1 MGKKKA
7 IITGI
12 GGQDGSYLADLLL
25 AKGYDV
31 HGIVRREVMEDP
43 ARRLSNLDHCLDRI
57 QLHPI
62 SVNNHLSLYKLFTQV
77 QPDECYHL
85 AASSFVHY
93 NFDDEFLILNNN
105 FNSTH
110 YLLSTIKEVVPACR
124 LFFAGSS
131 EMFGE
136 PDVSPQDESTRF
148 NPKSIYGISK
158 IASYYM
164 IRNYREKDGI
174 FACTGMMYNHESPR
188 RGHQFVTRKITSTVA
203 RIARGEA
210 TGLALGNLDALRD
223 WGWAP
228 DYVEAMWRML
238 QSPQPEDL
246 VLATG
251 NLHSVRDFVEI
262 AFRLAGLDYRRYVS
276 TDPRFFRPS
285 ERVPLCGNAAR
296 AESLLQWRNSRSLE
310 EIIRPMLEADGYS
323 QGK

>member
-1 MGKKKA
+1 MKKA
-7 IITGI
+7 LITGI

-25 AKGYDV
+25 SKGYEV
-31 HGIVRREVMEDP
+31 HGIVKRESVED
-43 ARRLSNLDHCLDRI
+43 ASHRLGNLSHCIDRI
-57 QLHPI
+57 HLHPI
-62 SVNNHLSLYKLFTQV
+62 SVNNHLSLYKLFRDLM
-77 QPDECYHL
+77 PDECYHL

-110 YLLSTIKEVVPACR
+110 YLLSTIKELKPSCR

-136 PDVSPQDESTRF
+136 PDESPQTESTRF

-164 IRNYREKDGI
+164 IRNYREKEGL
-174 FACTGMMYNHESPR
+174 FACTGIMYNHESPR

-203 RIARGEA
+203 KIVRGEA
-210 TGLALGNLDALRD
+210 DSLALGNLEAQRD

-228 DYVEAMWRML
+228 DYVDAMWRML
-238 QSPQPEDL
+238 QTDRADDYI
-246 VLATG
+246 VATG
-251 NLHSVRDFVEI
+251 VLHTVRDFVEI
-262 AFRLAGLDYRRYVS
+262 AFSLAGLDYRKYVK

-285 ERVPLCGNAAR
+285 EKIPLCGNPAR
-296 AESLLQWRNSRSLE
+296 IADRLSWKNSRSLE
-310 EIIRPMLEADGYS
+310 EIIAAMLRADGLEV
-323 QGK
+323 

>member
-1 MGKKKA
+1 MKKA
-7 IITGI
+7 LITGI
-12 GGQDGSYLADLLL
+12 AGQDGSYLADLLL
-25 AKGYDV
+25 SKGYEV
-31 HGIVRREVMEDP
+31 HGIVKRESVED
-43 ARRLSNLDHCLDRI
+43 AQRLSNLSHCIDRI
-57 QLHPI
+57 HLHPV
-62 SVNNHLSLYKLFTQV
+62 SVNNHLSLYKLFRDV

-110 YLLSTIKEVVPACR
+110 YLLSTIKELKPSCR

-136 PDVSPQDESTRF
+136 PDETPQTELTRF

-164 IRNYREKDGI
+164 IRNYRDKEGL
-174 FACTGMMYNHESPR
+174 FACTGIMYNHESPR

-203 RIARGEA
+203 KITRGEA
-210 TGLALGNLDALRD
+210 NSLSLGNLDALRD

-228 DYVEAMWRML
+228 DYVEAMWQML
-238 QSPQPEDL
+238 QTETPDDYIVS
-246 VLATG
+246 TG
-251 NLHSVRDFVEI
+251 KLHTVKEFVDI
-262 AFRLAGLDYRRYVS
+262 AFRLAGLDYKKYVT

-285 ERVPLCGNAAR
+285 EKIPLCGNPAKIAAT
-296 AESLLQWRNSRSLE
+296 LGWKNSCSLE
-310 EIIRPMLEADGYS
+310 EIIGSMLQADGLEV
-323 QGK
+323 

>member
-1 MGKKKA
+1 MKKA
-7 IITGI
+7 LITGI
-12 GGQDGSYLADLLL
+12 AGQDGSYLADLLL
-25 AKGYDV
+25 SKGYEV
-31 HGIVRREVMEDP
+31 HGIVKRESVED
-43 ARRLSNLDHCLDRI
+43 AQRLSNLSHCIDRI
-57 QLHPI
+57 HLHPV
-62 SVNNHLSLYKLFTQV
+62 SVNNHLSLYKLFRDV

-110 YLLSTIKEVVPACR
+110 YLLSTIKELKPSCR

-136 PDVSPQDESTRF
+136 PDETPQTELTRF

-164 IRNYREKDGI
+164 IRNYREKEAL
-174 FACTGMMYNHESPR
+174 FACTGIMYNHESPR

-203 RIARGEA
+203 KIVRGEA
-210 TGLALGNLDALRD
+210 STLSLGNLDALRD

-228 DYVEAMWRML
+228 DYVEAMWQML
-238 QSPQPEDL
+238 QTETPDDYIVS
-246 VLATG
+246 TG
-251 NLHSVRDFVEI
+251 RLHSVRDFVDI
-262 AFRLAGLDYRRYVS
+262 AFRLAGLDYKKYVT

-285 ERVPLCGNAAR
+285 EKMPLCGNPAKIAA
-296 AESLLQWRNSRSLE
+296 ALGWKNSCSLE
-310 EIIRPMLEADGYS
+310 EIIGSMLQADGLEV
-323 QGK
+323 

>member
-1 MGKKKA
+1 MKKA
-7 IITGI
+7 LITGVA
-12 GGQDGSYLADLLL
+12 GQDGSYLADLLL
-25 AKGYDV
+25 LKGYEV
-31 HGIVRREVMEDP
+31 HGIVKRESVED
-43 ARRLSNLDHCLDRI
+43 ANHRLGNLSHSVDRI
-57 QLHPI
+57 HLHPV
-62 SVNNHLSLYKLFTQV
+62 SVNNHLSLYKLFRDI

-110 YLLSTIKEVVPACR
+110 YLLSTIKELKPSCR

-136 PDVSPQDESTRF
+136 PDESPQTELTRF

-164 IRNYREKDGI
+164 IRNYRDKEGL
-174 FACTGMMYNHESPR
+174 FACTGIMYNHESPR

-203 RIARGEA
+203 KIARGEA
-210 TGLALGNLDALRD
+210 STLSLGNLDALRD

-228 DYVEAMWRML
+228 DYVEAMWRIL
-238 QSPQPEDL
+238 QTETPDDFIVS
-246 VLATG
+246 TG
-251 NLHSVRDFVEI
+251 KLHSVRDFVDI
-262 AFRLAGLDYRRYVS
+262 AFRLAGLDYKKYVT

-285 ERVPLCGNAAR
+285 EHIPLCGNPSKIAATL
-296 AESLLQWRNSRSLE
+296 SWKNSRSLE
-310 EIIRPMLEADGYS
+310 EIIGSMLQADGIEV
-323 QGK
+323 

>member
-1 MGKKKA
+1 MKRA
-7 IITGI
+7 LITGI

-25 AKGYDV
+25 SKGYEV
-31 HGIVRREVMEDP
+31 HGIVKRESVED
-43 ARRLSNLDHCLDRI
+43 ASHRLGNLSHIIDRI
-57 QLHPI
+57 HLHPI
-62 SVNNHLSLYKLFTQV
+62 SVNNHLSLYKLFRDLM
-77 QPDECYHL
+77 PDECYHL

-110 YLLSTIKEVVPACR
+110 YLLSTIKELKPSCR

-136 PDVSPQDESTRF
+136 PDESPQTESTRF

-164 IRNYREKDGI
+164 IRNYRDKEGI
-174 FACTGMMYNHESPR
+174 FACTGIMYNHESPR

-203 RIARGEA
+203 KIARGEA
-210 TGLALGNLDALRD
+210 DSLSLGNLDALRD

-228 DYVEAMWRML
+228 DYVQAMWGML
-238 QSPQPEDL
+238 QTDRADDYI
-246 VLATG
+246 VATG
-251 NLHSVRDFVEI
+251 KLHAVRDFVNI
-262 AFRLAGLDYRRYVS
+262 AFKLAGLDYQKYVV

-285 ERVPLCGNAAR
+285 EKIPLCGNPNHIHTM
-296 AESLLQWRNSRSLE
+296 LGWKNSRSLE
-310 EIIRPMLEADGYS
+310 ETIAEMLRADGLEV
-323 QGK
+323 

>member
-1 MGKKKA
+1 MKKA
-7 IITGI
+7 LITGI
-12 GGQDGSYLADLLL
+12 AGQDGSYLAELLL
-25 AKGYDV
+25 SKGYEV
-31 HGIVRREVMEDP
+31 HGIVKRESVED
-43 ARRLSNLDHCLDRI
+43 ASHRLGNLSQCIDRI
-57 QLHPI
+57 HLHPV
-62 SVNNHLSLYKLFTQV
+62 SVNNHLSIYKLFRDV

-110 YLLSTIKEVVPACR
+110 YLLSTIKELKPSCR

-136 PDVSPQDESTRF
+136 PDESPQTESTRF

-158 IASYYM
+158 IASCYM
-164 IRNYREKDGI
+164 IRNYRDKEKI
-174 FACTGMMYNHESPR
+174 FACTGIMYNHESPR
-188 RGHQFVTRKITSTVA
+188 RGHQFVTRKITSTVV

-210 TGLALGNLDALRD
+210 DSLSLGNLDALRD

-238 QSPQPEDL
+238 QSDRPDDYI
-246 VLATG
+246 VATG
-251 NLHSVRDFVEI
+251 KLHSVRDFVEI
-262 AFRLAGLDYRRYVS
+262 AFRLAGLDYKKYVT

-285 ERVPLCGNAAR
+285 ERRPLCGNPSKIAAV
-296 AESLLQWRNSRSLE
+296 LGWKNTRSLE
-310 EIIRPMLEADGYS
+310 EIITEMLRADGLEV
-323 QGK
+323 

>member
-1 MGKKKA
+1 MKRA
-7 IITGI
+7 LITGI
-12 GGQDGSYLADLLL
+12 AGQDGSYLADMLLSQ
-25 AKGYDV
+25 GYEV
-31 HGIVRREVMEDP
+31 HGIVKRESVEDVQ
-43 ARRLSNLDHCLDRI
+43 RLSNLGHCIDRI
-57 QLHPI
+57 HLHPI
-62 SVNNHLSLYKLFTQV
+62 SVNNHLSLYKLFRDI

-110 YLLSTIKEVVPACR
+110 YLLSTIKELKPSCR
-124 LFFAGSS
+124 LYFAGSS

-136 PDVSPQDESTRF
+136 PDESPQTELTRF

-164 IRNYREKDGI
+164 IRNYRDKEDL
-174 FACTGMMYNHESPR
+174 FACTGIMYNHESPR

-210 TGLALGNLDALRD
+210 NSLSLGNLDALRD

-228 DYVEAMWRML
+228 DYVQAMWLML
-238 QSPQPEDL
+238 QADTPDDYI
-246 VLATG
+246 VATG
-251 NLHSVRDFVEI
+251 RLHTVREFVDI
-262 AFRLAGLDYRRYVS
+262 AFRLAGLDYKKYVT

-285 ERVPLCGNAAR
+285 EKIPLCGNPAKIEVA
-296 AESLLQWRNSRSLE
+296 LDWRNTRSLE
-310 EIIRPMLEADGYS
+310 EIIASMLQADGLEV
-323 QGK
+323 